1 MNLNLKWSKFMT
13 LFTEVLEDE
22 KEGQEGNKEIANT

>member
-1 MNLNLKWSKFMT
+1 MNLNLKWSEIYDFVYGS
-13 LFTEVLEDE
+13 FRRW